1 MAGNIF
7 INYRREESGD
17 VAGRLYDALA
27 QRFGHN
33 KIFMDVDNIPAGSD
47 PLESQVAACDAMLA
61 IIGPSWLNAKDE
73 TGRRRLDN
81 PDDFAIEIEAALA
94 RKISVIPVLVD
105 GARMPPMRWLP
116 DPLKPLARCQA
127 VEVHQRH
134 FDQDA
139 EAVIQ
144 TVREALNGDSVVRRS
159 RRGTAAA
166 SVVAGAGLLLV
177 GWVGLFWMQ
186 ISVWPPWADTRAAND
201 TKLQAEAEAQ
211 RRSEQAEQQRL
222 TTRKAER
229 ELQARAAAEAEA
241 KRKNEEA
248 EQQRLVALRS
258 EEERKRAEDQARA
271 HYAAL
276 IDQGNTDSNAGAYD
290 KAIASFNEAIRLDPT
305 STLGFR
311 SRGAAYA
318 NKHDYDRAIAD
329 FNEAIRLDPKSALAL
344 SDRGVAYANKDDYD
358 RAIADF
364 NQAIG
369 LDRKNALAFRNRG
382 DVFANKDDYDRAIAD
397 YNEAVRLDPKNA
409 LAFRSRG
416 VAYAY
421 KGNDDKAISD
431 YSEAIRLDPK
441 NSLALCYRGV
451 GYANKGDHSRAVA
464 DFNQAIRL
472 DPKNALAFC
481 NRGKTKRTIKD
492 NSADADIAKSRELGA
507 ACE

>member
-1 MAGNIF
+1 VAGNIF
-7 INYRREESGD
+7 INYRREESAD

-33 KIFMDVDNIPAGSD
+33 KIFMDVDNIPAGS
-47 PLESQVAACDAMLA
+47 VAACDAMLA
-61 IIGPSWLNAKDE
+61 IIDSSWLNEKDE

-94 RKISVIPVLVD
+94 RKISVVPVLVD
-105 GARMPPMRWLP
+105 GARMPKVRWLP

-166 SVVAGAGLLLV
+166 SVVTGAGLLLV
-177 GWVGLFWMQ
+177 GWVWLSWMQ
-186 ISVWPPWADTRAAND
+186 ISVWPPWADTRAVND

-222 TTRKAER
+222 TTLKAER

-241 KRKNEEA
+241 KRESGEA

-258 EEERKRAEDQARA
+258 EEEERKRAEDQARA

-318 NKHDYDRAIAD
+318 NKDDYDRAIAD
-329 FNEAIRLDPKSALAL
+329 FNEAIRLDPKSALAF

-364 NQAIG
+364 NQAIR
-369 LDRKNALAFRNRG
+369 LDRKSALAFRNRG
-382 DVFANKDDYDRAIAD
+382 DAFANKDDYDRAIAD

-421 KGNDDKAISD
+421 KGDDDQAISD

-441 NSLALCYRGV
+441 NSLALSYRGV
-451 GYANKGDHSRAVA
+451 GYANKGDHSRAIA

-481 NRGKTKRTIKD
+481 NRGKSKRTIKD
-492 NSADADIAKSRELGA
+492 SSADADIAKSRELGA
-507 ACE
+507 VCQ

>member
-7 INYRREESGD
+7 INYRGEESGH

-33 KIFMDVDNIPAGSD
+33 KIFMDADNIPAGS
-47 PLESQVAACDAMLA
+47 VAACDAMLA
-61 IIGPSWLNAKDE
+61 IIGSSWLNEKDE

-81 PDDFAIEIEAALA
+81 PDDFVAIEIEAALA

-105 GARMPPMRWLP
+105 GARMPKVRWLP

-144 TVREALNGDSVVRRS
+144 TVRDALNGDSVVRRS

-166 SVVAGAGLLLV
+166 SVVAGAAALLLV
-177 GWVGLFWMQ
+177 GWVGLYWMQ
-186 ISVWPPWADTRAAND
+186 ISVWPPWADTRVVND

-222 TTRKAER
+222 TTLKTER

-241 KRKNEEA
+241 KRKSEQV

-258 EEERKRAEDQARA
+258 EEERKLAEDQARA
-271 HYAAL
+271 RYAAL

-318 NKHDYDRAIAD
+318 NKNDYNRAIAD

-344 SDRGVAYANKDDYD
+344 SDRGVAYANKDNYD

-364 NQAIG
+364 NQAIR
-369 LDRKNALAFRNRG
+369 LDPKSALAFRNRG
-382 DVFANKDDYDRAIAD
+382 DAFANKEDYDR
-397 YNEAVRLDPKNA
+397 P
-409 LAFRSRG
+409 AFSSTGSDSPENSFSR
-416 VAYAY
+416 
-421 KGNDDKAISD
+421 
-431 YSEAIRLDPK
+431 
-441 NSLALCYRGV
+441 
-451 GYANKGDHSRAVA
+451 
-464 DFNQAIRL
+464 
-472 DPKNALAFC
+472 
-481 NRGKTKRTIKD
+481 
-492 NSADADIAKSRELGA
+492 
-507 ACE
+507 

>member
-1 MAGNIF
+1 VAGNIF

-27 QRFGHN
+27 QRFGHT

-73 TGRRRLDN
+73 TGCRRLDN
-81 PDDFAIEIEAALA
+81 PDDFVAIEIEAALA
-94 RKISVIPVLVD
+94 HKISVIPVLVD
-105 GARMPPMRWLP
+105 GARMPTMRWLP

-127 VEVHQRH
+127 VEVHQPH

-159 RRGTAAA
+159 RRGTAAV

-177 GWVGLFWMQ
+177 GWVGLYWMQ
-186 ISVWPPWADTRAAND
+186 ISVWPPWADTRAVND

-222 TTRKAER
+222 TTLKAER

-241 KRKNEEA
+241 KRKSEEA
-248 EQQRLVALRS
+248 EQQGLVALRS
-258 EEERKRAEDQARA
+258 EDERKRAEDQARA
-271 HYAAL
+271 RYAAL

-329 FNEAIRLDPKSALAL
+329 FNQAIRLDPKSALAL
-344 SDRGVAYANKDDYD
+344 SDRGVAYANKHDYD

-364 NQAIG
+364 NKAIG
-369 LDRKNALAFRNRG
+369 LDRKSALAFRNRG
-382 DVFANKDDYDRAIAD
+382 DAFANKDD
-397 YNEAVRLDPKNA
+397 
-409 LAFRSRG
+409 
-416 VAYAY
+416 
-421 KGNDDKAISD
+421 DDQAISD

-441 NSLALCYRGV
+441 NSLALSYRGV